1 MYKCLDTVKYYGIIL
16 DDSVINDN
24 LIKEFDEYD
33 TLTKLYDSLN
43 IRVKY
48 INNNKSIKDEFQ
60 KNEDTILNLKTNIE
74 MSRIADAIVE
84 KNRIIND
91 LLKIYFQELKK
102 DKLND

>member
-1 MYKCLDTVKYYGIIL
+1 MYKCLDTTKYYGIIL

>member
-1 MYKCLDTVKYYGIIL
+1 MYKCLNTSKYYGIIL
-16 DDSVINDN
+16 DDSVINN
-24 LIKEFDEYD
+24 NIIKEMDEYD

-102 DKLND
+102 DRLND

>member
-1 MYKCLDTVKYYGIIL
+1 LNTSKYYGIIL
-16 DDSVINDN
+16 DDSVINN
-24 LIKEFDEYD
+24 NIIKEMDEYD

>member
-1 MYKCLDTVKYYGIIL
+1 MYKCLNTSKYYGIIL
-16 DDSVINDN
+16 DDSVINN
-24 LIKEFDEYD
+24 NIIKEMDEYD